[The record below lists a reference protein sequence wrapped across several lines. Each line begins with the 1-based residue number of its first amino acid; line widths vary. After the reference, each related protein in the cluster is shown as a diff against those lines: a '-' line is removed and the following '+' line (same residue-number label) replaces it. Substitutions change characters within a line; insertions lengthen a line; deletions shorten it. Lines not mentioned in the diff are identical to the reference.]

1 MSVEQVA
8 TQVTALTMEQI
19 TDLLIEKII
28 GITLSTILAT
38 SGVIITKKTTDEI
51 GKVIGSILTGLGALG
66 VGVFLAEII
75 KLILQASGL

>member
-28 GITLSTILAT
+28 GITLSSILAT

-51 GKVIGSILTGLGALG
+51 GKVIVSILTGLGALG